1 MIQFRLPTLAAVIT
15 LAGLATSAAGIGPA
29 LASPPTPTQH
39 GTLLAAFERLKT
51 LVGTWDEEDEG
62 EGWGR
67 VVEYHLTGRG
77 TALIEEFSGDPPM
90 ATLYHLDGPDLR
102 LTHYCNA
109 GNQPRMRAA
118 SYDPDTGT
126 LAFEFVDITNLSAP
140 TAYHT
145 RELTIRFIDDD
156 HVVLRFVGLKN
167 GEQVPGDVSLTRRA
181 EAAASRPASAGSIE
195 AGTSRLESL
204 DPEAAFD
211 RMKKA
216 LVGEWAGRLVEIDS
230 PVEATYYLT
239 GNASALVEDIR
250 RPDKPAARM
259 HTVYHLADEELR
271 LTHYCSYRNQPRLV
285 ATSVRDD
292 GRTIEFELIDVTNLS
307 RSGNRYTHKMIV
319 SMPDEDHA
327 SITYVGVDE
336 GHEGTLTAQLTRVR

>member
-1 MIQFRLPTLAAVIT
+1 MTRLRFPTLAVVIT
-15 LAGLATSAAGIGPA
+15 LAGLTTAAAVIEPA
-29 LASPPTPTQH
+29 LASPPTPAQRVN
-39 GTLLAAFERLKT
+39 LEAAFERLKT
-51 LVGTWDEEDEG
+51 LVGTWDEEEG
-62 EGWGR
+62 GR

-77 TALIEEFSGDPPM
+77 SALIEEFIGDPPM

-126 LAFEFVDITNLSAP
+126 LAFEFVDVTNLSAP
-140 TAYHT
+140 NAYHT
-145 RELTIRFIDDD
+145 RELTIRFVDDD
-156 HVVLRFVGLKN
+156 HVVLGFVGLKN
-167 GEQVPGDVSLTRRA
+167 GEQVPGDVSLRRR
-181 EAAASRPASAGSIE
+181 EE
-195 AGTSRLESL
+195 KTSRLGQLGPES
-204 DPEAAFD
+204 AFD

-216 LVGEWAGRLVEIDS
+216 LVGEWEGRLVEIDS

-250 RPDKPAARM
+250 RPDKPASRM
-259 HTVYHLADEELR
+259 TTVYHLADEELR

-292 GRTIEFELIDVTNLS
+292 GRTIEFELVDVTNLS

-319 SMPDEDHA
+319 SLPDEDHA
-327 SITYVGVDE
+327 SITFVGLDD
-336 GHEGTLTAQLTRVR
+336 GQEGTLTTELTRVR